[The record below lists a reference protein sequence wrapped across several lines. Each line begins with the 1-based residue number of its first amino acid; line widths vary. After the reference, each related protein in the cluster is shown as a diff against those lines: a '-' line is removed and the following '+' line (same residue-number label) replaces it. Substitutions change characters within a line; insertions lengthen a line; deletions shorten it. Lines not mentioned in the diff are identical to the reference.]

1 MSFNVGDFK
10 AKISE
15 VGGLA
20 KANKFAV
27 LITPPRWTGDV
38 NDGLG
43 VTPGAQANLRFL
55 CDTTNLPG
63 KNLNTIDYM
72 PQGFGAIHKTP
83 IGVVHDPLSLT
94 FLMDGNHHVMKFF
107 QLWMQEIINTGSSF
121 DGALASYKDRTDHEM
136 SYKTNYV
143 TTVILTFFSDDG
155 NSQLEYHFADAFPV
169 QLGSV
174 TLGWEQ
180 NDTIA
185 KLPVEFTYSTYTVF
199 KNVLPT
205 RVSGGRGPNLFQR
218 IAQLGTIAGVINN
231 IRKPTSVQ
239 DAINQF
245 NNVSLLSKL
254 F

>member
-155 NSQLEYHFADAFPV
+155 NSQLEYHFADAYPV

-174 TLGWEQ
+174 PLVG
-180 NDTIA
+180 NKTI
-185 KLPVEFTYSTYTVF
+185 LSQSY
-199 KNVLPT
+199 
-205 RVSGGRGPNLFQR
+205 
-218 IAQLGTIAGVINN
+218 
-231 IRKPTSVQ
+231 
-239 DAINQF
+239 
-245 NNVSLLSKL
+245 LLSLHIAHIQYSRMFCLHEFLVDVAQICFKEL
-254 F
+254 RSWELLLAL